1 MAVFNLIQH
10 TELTSGSAASFD
22 KTSIPSSYDHLY
34 FVASA
39 RSSVSAHLGSC
50 DLTFNGTGGTSYG
63 STSMY
68 GNNASTGVPIAGESS
83 SHSAINYIY
92 VAGDSVQSDTFGT
105 VEIWVPNY
113 ANTSNFTQALIQWG
127 FVGSSTT
134 NYEWISGQ
142 TSGLF
147 MDTGAINQFTF
158 SAGGNNFMQYS
169 TFTLYGI
176 NGAA

>member
-10 TELTSGSAASFD
+10 TELSGTAASFD
-22 KTSIPSSYDHLY
+22 VTSIPSSYDHLY
-34 FVASA
+34 MVASA
-39 RSSVSAHLGSC
+39 RTSPSSYLGSC
-50 DLTFNGTGGTSYG
+50 DLTFNGTGGSSYG
-63 STSMY
+63 TTSIY
-68 GNNASTGVPIAGESS
+68 ASTATPQSGEST

-92 VAGDSVQSDTFGT
+92 VAASNVQSDTFGT

-113 ANTSNFTQALIQWG
+113 ANTSNNTQALIQWG
-127 FVGSSTT
+127 FAGDSTT
-134 NYEWISGQ
+134 DYQWISGQ

-147 MDTGAINQFTF
+147 MNTAAINQLTF
-158 SAGGNNFMQYS
+158 SAGGNNFLQYS